1 MRRITLMLLMGLLAL
16 SSAITGGTSASFTA
30 DVSSTASTFSAG
42 TLVISTTPATALFTV
57 GNLAPGD
64 SVSGDLVVANTT
76 PGSVPFRY
84 AMTAAATNPDGK
96 ALMAALRLRVQAGTC
111 AAPAGI
117 LYDGPFY
124 DGSLP
129 AMRVLGDPASGAQP
143 GDRSLASG
151 ASEALCLVVSLPAG
165 ATNVLQAAST
175 SASFTLDAEQ
185 A

>member
-1 MRRITLMLLMGLLAL
+1 MRRITLMLLLGLSVL
-16 SSAITGGTSASFTA
+16 SSALGGSTTAAFTA
-30 DVSSTASTFSAG
+30 NVSSTPSPFNAG

-57 GNLAPGD
+57 GNLAPGG
-64 SVSGDLVVANTT
+64 SVGGDLVVANTT

-84 AMTAAATNPDGK
+84 AMRVAATDPDGK
-96 ALMAALRLRVQAGTC
+96 ALSAALRLRVQSGPC
-111 AAPAGI
+111 AAPSGV

-143 GDRSLASG
+143 GDRALASG
-151 ASEALCLVVSLPAG
+151 AVETLCLVVSLPAST
-165 ATNVLQAAST
+165 TNRLQAAST
-175 SASFTLDAEQ
+175 SAAFTLDAEQ